1 MDEEG
6 AMAPTC
12 LTELL
17 QPYSVQEF
25 LTSTWGKCY
34 QYLPGEPGRFSRLL
48 PWSRLNAILDEH
60 RLDFPRVR
68 LIKDGEQLPAS
79 DFLSYSQGRHGE
91 QIPRLKAGR
100 LNELLREGATL
111 AVNSLQEV
119 ARPIRELA
127 ENLEHVLRERI
138 NVNAYAGWGTSHGFD
153 LHWDDHDVF
162 VLQVA
167 GRKRWKIYGDTGKF
181 PQERADAAQEEAPK
195 EPVWEQILE
204 DGDLL
209 YIPRGWWHVAI
220 PLAEPTLHLTV
231 GSTNRTGVDFLR
243 WLQEELRT
251 QPLFRQDLPRF
262 ATEAE
267 QMAHMERLREELFAL
282 WDEVALKRFLFHH
295 DSRAVA
301 RPRFSLPWSV
311 APDVLPPTD
320 EACVRLLMPR
330 STSLS
335 IALLKNEKLRPFAP
349 HAEEVLCPLL
359 DGEAHSIREVCARAA
374 ATADRETVRAFLGE
388 LVLQGLLS
396 VSTPE

>member
-1 MDEEG
+1 MDEES

-12 LTELL
+12 LAELL

-25 LTSTWGKCY
+25 LTCNWGKSFRY
-34 QYLPGEPGRFSRLL
+34 FSGERGRFSRLL
-48 PWSRLNAILDEH
+48 PWARLNAILGEH

-68 LIKDGEQLPAS
+68 LIKDGEQLPAP

-91 QIPRLKAGR
+91 RIPRLKAAR

-111 AVNSLQEV
+111 AVNQLQEM
-119 ARPIRELA
+119 AGPIRELA
-127 ENLEHVLRERI
+127 ENLEKVLHERI

-167 GRKRWKIYGDTGKF
+167 GRKQWKIYGDTGNF
-181 PQERADAAQEEAPK
+181 PLEKQDAPNEAAPK
-195 EPVWEQILE
+195 EPIWEQILE

-231 GSTNRTGVDFLR
+231 GSTNRTGVDFLG
-243 WLQEELRT
+243 WLQDELRT

-267 QMAHMERLREELFAL
+267 QAAHMERLWAGLRAL
-282 WDEVALKRFLFHH
+282 WNEVALKRFLFHH

-301 RPRFSLPWSV
+301 RPHFNLPWSV

-320 EACVRLLMPR
+320 EACVRLLLPR

-349 HAEEVLCPLL
+349 HAEEVLCPLT
-359 DGEAHSIREVCARAA
+359 DGEAHSIREVCVRAG
-374 ATADRETVRAFLGE
+374 ATVDRETVRAFLGE

-396 VSTPE
+396 VSTPD